1 MSLRPYQADALASSL
16 KRWKAG
22 VARQLIVHPTGC
34 GKSILFSTLRSHH
47 GFTGKILILVHREE
61 LAAQAAAHVKR
72 WNPDLNVGVE
82 MANRKCSSWDDVVVA
97 GVQTVG
103 RAGSKRIERFW
114 PEKFSAIVVDE
125 AHHASSSGYRNVFQ
139 YFGVDKPDAPRLLLG
154 VTATPNRSDGTP
166 LAEVF
171 DEIVHQ
177 FTIRKAIEDGWL
189 VDLKAVQVRTKT
201 NLDGVNVRAGDFAT
215 GELEETVNTAE
226 RNRLV
231 VASWIKAAA
240 PRQAVAFC
248 VDVQHAQDMAAMF
261 QANGTRCEAVW
272 GEMPN
277 RAEVL
282 AAFKNREIDVLSS
295 VMVLTEG
302 WDYPGLECVLLA
314 RPTKSR
320 LVLAQQV
327 GRGTR
332 LPEGV
337 NNLLEAEAAGVPLNK
352 RDCLVIDFVD
362 NTSRH
367 SLAGVGS
374 LVGMGDAL
382 DFAGKS
388 MVKAARRFEEA
399 VAAKPNLDVMRL
411 KSVDELDLAI
421 TQADLFRDVLP
432 PALASFAGMTWNQLS
447 ESDFLVSIPGEGS

>member
-1 MSLRPYQADALASSL
+1 
-16 KRWKAG
+16 
-22 VARQLIVHPTGC
+22 
-34 GKSILFSTLRSHH
+34 
-47 GFTGKILILVHREE
+47 
-61 LAAQAAAHVKR
+61 
-72 WNPDLNVGVE
+72 
-82 MANRKCSSWDDVVVA
+82 
-97 GVQTVG
+97 
-103 RAGSKRIERFW
+103 
-114 PEKFSAIVVDE
+114 
-125 AHHASSSGYRNVFQ
+125 
-139 YFGVDKPDAPRLLLG
+139 
-154 VTATPNRSDGTP
+154 
-166 LAEVF
+166 
-171 DEIVHQ
+171 
-177 FTIRKAIEDGWL
+177 
-189 VDLKAVQVRTKT
+189 
-201 NLDGVNVRAGDFAT
+201 
-215 GELEETVNTAE
+215 
-226 RNRLV
+226 
-231 VASWIKAAA
+231 
-240 PRQAVAFC
+240 
-248 VDVQHAQDMAAMF
+248 MAAMF
-261 QANGTRCEAVW
+261 RANGTRCEAVW

-277 RAEVL
+277 RSEVL

-337 NNLLEAEAAGVPLNK
+337 NNLLEAEAAGVPLTK

-421 TQADLFRDVLP
+421 TQADLFRDVSP

-447 ESDFLVSIPGEGS
+447 ESDFLVSIPGEGSVRVTQDVLGHWTATVTPPVPSPDAPTSTVLLNVEPPDKFDSIEDAIGWSESLLKRAGFGSLLNVKAAWRKNAASEKQLKFLKRLGVFPPAGLTSGEASRAIDAALAARGHR